1 MTTET
6 TTEEVLL
13 HAPHA
18 LFEPSG
24 DVSAEEVTAALAT
37 LCRAAG
43 APEPTPAQI
52 DAERAARAAEQQPPA
67 GEQGRQQAR
76 RRFGTRGA
84 TEASSAAPGA
94 GGRAMAAKRFG
105 GTAADRHA
113 ADLALART
121 RAGR

>member
-6 TTEEVLL
+6 TTEEALM

-18 LFEPSG
+18 LFEPADG
-24 DVSAEEVTAALAT
+24 VSPEDCAWALAT
-37 LCRAAG
+37 LCFAAG
-43 APEPTPAQI
+43 APKPTAAEI

-84 TEASSAAPGA
+84 TDASSAAPGA
-94 GGRAMAAKRFG
+94 QGRAMAAKRFG
-105 GTAADRHA
+105 IR
-113 ADLALART
+113 R
-121 RAGR
+121 